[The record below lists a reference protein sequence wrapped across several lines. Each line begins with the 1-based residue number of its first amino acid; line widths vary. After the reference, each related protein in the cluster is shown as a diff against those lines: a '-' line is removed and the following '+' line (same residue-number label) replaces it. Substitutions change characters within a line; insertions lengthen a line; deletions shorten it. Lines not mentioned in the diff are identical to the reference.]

1 MSTNSNGGGSGGGS
15 YTPVPTP
22 PPSSTEKPEGTVE
35 MVQQH
40 NDGAQAVNVNNS
52 SDELKTSVLTPE
64 EQERVVRGDN
74 AKIILKVTDIS
85 TSVSKE
91 EKKLIQDKLAAEN
104 GVSENTAVDKSVL
117 YVDLSLYKQIGSQ
130 AESRVTET
138 KGKISISLEVPKEL
152 WNTDVTKSREFYVL
166 RIHDREVTRIE
177 GTYDADKHLF
187 AFETDRFSTYALT
200 YQDTRQIQTYQDFHH
215 LQLTAKADKTSQ
227 TLSYKKAAN
236 VDGYLIYG
244 GRCGGEMIKLADLSA
259 KTTSYTVKKLKK
271 GANYKYQVKAYR
283 IIDGEQVV
291 VMTSKIIHSITESK
305 TYANPTKVTTDVA
318 SVKLKVG
325 KSKTVTGLV
334 VLPKGKKLM
343 KHTATIR
350 YESSNKQV
358 ATVNSKGK
366 IKAKAEG
373 TCYIYAYAQNGVYK
387 RIKVTV
393 E

>member
-1 MSTNSNGGGSGGGS
+1 M
-15 YTPVPTP
+15 
-22 PPSSTEKPEGTVE
+22 
-35 MVQQH
+35 
-40 NDGAQAVNVNNS
+40 NVNNS